1 MPEVVPIQK
10 ISSIRDEIKNIEKRI
25 MQRAYEIFQ
34 NNGVLGRD
42 LENWMQAEQEL
53 VWKPALELSE
63 RNGEFQLEAAVSG
76 VDAKDIEVEVTSEDI
91 ILKADVQH
99 DHKGHKGTVHLC
111 EFRSGKMFRSIHLPK
126 RIDTDKV
133 KAEFRNGLLLL
144 TAPIAEEARAR
155 KIKPEAA

>member
-1 MPEVVPIQK
+1 MPEVVPIQES
-10 ISSIRDEIKNIEKRI
+10 SSISDEIKNIEKRI
-25 MQRAYEIFQ
+25 MQRAFEIFQ

-91 ILKADVQH
+91 ILKAYIH
-99 DHKGHKGTVHLC
+99 NYHKGN
-111 EFRSGKMFRSIHLPK
+111 
-126 RIDTDKV
+126 
-133 KAEFRNGLLLL
+133 KA
-144 TAPIAEEARAR
+144 TP
-155 KIKPEAA
+155 

>member
-111 EFRSGKMFRSIHLPK
+111 EFRPGKMFRSIHLPK

-133 KAEFRNGLLLL
+133 KAEFRNGLLRL

>member
-25 MQRAYEIFQ
+25 MKRAYEIFQ
-34 NNGVLGRD
+34 DNGVLGRD

-63 RNGEFQLEAAVSG
+63 RNGEFLLAVAVSG
-76 VDAKDIEVEVTSEDI
+76 VDPKDIDVEVTPEDI

-99 DHKGHKGTVHLC
+99 DHKEHKGTV
-111 EFRSGKMFRSIHLPK
+111 
-126 RIDTDKV
+126 
-133 KAEFRNGLLLL
+133 
-144 TAPIAEEARAR
+144 
-155 KIKPEAA
+155 